1 MGDPQH
7 LELMSFD
14 LLLMN
19 RENTRLKTS
28 WIIVLFVELYSTL
41 LNGEVTVCL
50 RRLGSL
56 VII

>member
-1 MGDPQH
+1 MGDPQP
-7 LELMSFD
+7 LGLMSFD
-14 LLLMN
+14 RLPMN
-19 RENTRLKTS
+19 RENMRLKTS
-28 WIIVLFVELYSTL
+28 WIIVQFVGLYSTL

>member
-28 WIIVLFVELYSTL
+28 WIIVLFVGLYSTL
-41 LNGEVTVCL
+41 LNGGVTVCL

-56 VII
+56 AII

>member
-7 LELMSFD
+7 LELMSFA

-19 RENTRLKTS
+19 RESTRLKTS
-28 WIIVLFVELYSTL
+28 WIIVLFVGLYSTL
-41 LNGEVTVCL
+41 LNGGVTVCL

>member
-14 LLLMN
+14 LLLMS

-50 RRLGSL
+50 RQLGSL
-56 VII
+56 AII